1 MRGGDSSTVARRI
14 SPDDKDAG
22 DYVDP
27 QPPVYINALVGSV
40 GSMPIS
46 PKKKTSERGLA
57 IASHSSSAQIPLP
70 DLSVSPLTASS
81 YQTME
86 KHYDQDTWRMHN
98 RIAASRTEQKSY
110 TKKQSTSQDSSLQSA
125 AMLSFKS
132 EILNGGTAKAIIED
146 HEDDDDDDDEDAL
159 CIFDFD
165 E

>member
-1 MRGGDSSTVARRI
+1 MRGGDSPTVTRI
-14 SPDDKDAG
+14 SPDDENTD

-27 QPPVYINALVGSV
+27 PPVCINSLVGSV

-46 PKKKTSERGLA
+46 PKKTSAGRLA
-57 IASHSSSAQIPLP
+57 IVWLQHSSSSQILLP